1 MIKQHFDI
9 DFLARG
15 FHIDKNGSVKIKIDD
30 KTEVSGWWTFG
41 YVVYQ
46 KNKYYI
52 VNKDN
57 SLTVEDWSVCKCVGI
72 TPDNHPVF
80 THDIISYT
88 IPETPKG
95 ETEVGEV
102 FPVCQFFRIDGRY
115 WTHLNDIN
123 LGDYILAC
131 EVIGNIF
138 ETPEKLKIDE

>member
-1 MIKQHFDI
+1 MMKQHFDI

-30 KTEVSGWWTFG
+30 KTEISGWWTFG

-80 THDIISYT
+80 AHDIISYT
-88 IPETPKG
+88 IPETPKC

-102 FPVCQFFRIDGRY
+102 FPVCQFFRIDGKY

-123 LGDYILAC
+123 LGDYLLAC

-138 ETPEKLKIDE
+138 ETPEKLTINE